1 MSLDPYAPSP
11 AAIQPTEAAS
21 GSLSRGVVEQLLGT
35 RPWVRVFSVLMFVG
49 AGFMVLG
56 GVIMLLGTGFATI
69 ANSSEALPMGIMG
82 LVMAVFYILIAAV
95 YIYPALKLWKY
106 ANGISALSFSGSQAD
121 LEVALREQRRFWKF
135 LGVAMIAMFAL
146 YAVGIVLF
154 IVFAGAAAAF
164 GMKGF

>member
-1 MSLDPYAPSP
+1 MSLDPYAPS
-11 AAIQPTEAAS
+11 AVAIQPTEPAS

-35 RPWVRVFSVLMFVG
+35 RPWVRVFSILMFIG

-56 GVIMLLGTGFATI
+56 GALMLVGTGFA
-69 ANSSEALPMGIMG
+69 AVSSSSNAMPMGVMG
-82 LVMAVFYILIAAV
+82 VAMGVFYILIAAV

-154 IVFAGAAAAF
+154 IVFAGAAAVF
-164 GMKGF
+164 GAR